1 MAVPLGVAV
10 ALPLELLRAR
20 LEGGTAT
27 GSVLL
32 MLDVFLWRAMAAL
45 AGPVDS
51 SPSSPDASREEGWGS
66 GGGCWCGCGCGA
78 GRSDAL
84 RLRLL
89 KGEEDVIVDGVERK
103 KVMTRGIEENSVV
116 EIGVIP
122 WMGRAETERVSAVA
136 RFRGP
141 RNFLAC
147 GDEESW
153 FGLTWRVH

>member
-1 MAVPLGVAV
+1 MAVPLEVAV

-51 SPSSPDASREEGWGS
+51 SPSSPDASREEGWS
-66 GGGCWCGCGCGA
+66 SAGGCWCGCGA
-78 GRSDAL
+78 GRCEAL

-89 KGEEDVIVDGVERK
+89 EGEEDVIVDGVERK
-103 KVMTRGIEENSVV
+103 R
-116 EIGVIP
+116 
-122 WMGRAETERVSAVA
+122 
-136 RFRGP
+136 
-141 RNFLAC
+141 
-147 GDEESW
+147 
-153 FGLTWRVH
+153 